1 MEWITDPNIWAALVT
16 LTALEIVLGIDNI
29 IFISIVTGGLP
40 VERQASARR
49 TGLILAV
56 VTRLLLLSSIFWLSR
71 LTRPMFTLFEQ
82 PFSLRDLV
90 LIGGGLFLLAKSTL
104 EIHGDIEQTH
114 ARQRAS
120 QRRSFFSAVTQ
131 ILLLDVVF
139 SLDSVIT
146 AIGMSD
152 RLAVMAAAI
161 IIAVGFMLMYAG
173 AVSRF
178 VQRHP
183 TLKMLALAFLVLIGV
198 ALIADG
204 LGLHIPKGYIYFSMA
219 FAFGVEMLNLQI
231 RKRRAP

>member
-1 MEWITDPNIWAALVT
+1 MDWITDPNIWAALVT

-56 VTRLLLLSSIFWLSR
+56 VTRLLLLASIFWLSR
-71 LTRPMFTLFEQ
+71 LTRPLFTLFEQ
-82 PFSLRDLV
+82 PFSLRDMV

-104 EIHGDIEQTH
+104 EIHGDIDQSH
-114 ARQRAS
+114 APQRAS
-120 QRRSFFSAVTQ
+120 QRRSFFAAVTQ

-152 RLAVMAAAI
+152 KLAVMAAAI

-178 VQRHP
+178 VQRRP

-204 LGLHIPKGYIYFSMA
+204 LGMHIPKGYIYFSMA

>member
-40 VERQASARR
+40 AERQASARR

-56 VTRLLLLSSIFWLSR
+56 VTRLLLLASIFWLSR
-71 LTRPMFTLFEQ
+71 LTRPLFTLFEQ
-82 PFSLRDLV
+82 PFSVRDLV

-104 EIHGDIEQTH
+104 EIHGDIDQSHT
-114 ARQRAS
+114 RQRTS
-120 QRRSFFSAVTQ
+120 QRRSFFAAVTQ

-152 RLAVMAAAI
+152 KLAVMAAAI

-204 LGLHIPKGYIYFSMA
+204 LGMHIPKGYIYFSMA